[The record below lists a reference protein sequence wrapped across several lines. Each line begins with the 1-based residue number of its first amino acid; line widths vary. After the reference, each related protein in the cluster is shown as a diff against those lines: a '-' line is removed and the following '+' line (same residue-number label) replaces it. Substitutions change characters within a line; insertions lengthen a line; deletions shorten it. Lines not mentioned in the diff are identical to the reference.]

1 MEEDEEVVEAE
12 QEEEVEEMEE
22 EEVVVV
28 VEEAVE
34 AEVEDVAAVALHVG
48 RCCLGSFAW
57 SSTLGSGARAGRRR
71 KQPSAKTAILLA
83 PPRHPY

>member
-12 QEEEVEEMEE
+12 QEEEVEEM